1 MKKLRVYVR
10 QGCHLCE
17 RLLEDL
23 LPLVRGRMLLDVADI
38 DSQRTWQEKF
48 DTQIPLVEYEGS
60 FVCRYQLD
68 VLAIRKILSNL
79 EES

>member
-23 LPLVRGRMLLDVADI
+23 LPLVRGHMLLDVADI
-38 DSQRTWQEKF
+38 DSQRTWQKEF
-48 DTQIPLVEYEGS
+48 DTQIPLVEYEGG

-68 VLAIRKILSNL
+68 VPAIRKILSNL
-79 EES
+79 EEL